1 MKIQIPL
8 VPLGLAWLV
17 LLCAPQSVILSAEA
31 PATGTIEGRIANPAN
46 GENVERAR
54 VSIEGTSVEAFTDT
68 AGFYRLTNVPAGT
81 AQVRAFYTGL
91 IPQTHPV
98 AVAAGQTATLD
109 FNLSPLS
116 DRPAAGRE
124 GEVVKLSEFLVSTS
138 REMDSA
144 AIAINEQRF
153 ASNIKSVVST
163 DEFGNVAEGS
173 VGEFLKFL
181 PGIAIEYEAGALARG
196 ISINGVPSDN
206 VPIMVN
212 GFTLA
217 SAGGNNGTARGAQM
231 DMTSITA
238 TSRIEVVYSPT
249 PETPGE
255 ALAGSVNMIPR
266 SAFERSKPQFKANA
280 YVMMRDSARDFGKT
294 PGPFQSDT
302 RKVKPGF
309 DFSYVRPVNRNFGFT
324 LSGGHSENGTTEQ
337 FIQNNWRGTQQATNG
352 NAFPHTTPDRPYLTG
367 TDVRDGT
374 KSAARTSFGATV
386 DWRFSPNDRL
396 SFSYQH
402 YYIDFLVL
410 NHTIGF
416 TINRVSPGNFTPTM
430 TRSDNGQGQLNIS
443 NNYRDRRNSTMTPSL
458 IWRHDGPVWKM
469 EAGLGLSRAQ
479 NTFRAIDKG
488 YFSGANARRSGVTIV
503 FDDIFYL
510 RPATISVTDAAGN
523 PLNPYDLNNYS
534 IISVESNPVTTLAL
548 QTGLQASVQREFDGR
563 LPLRLK
569 TGVDFRRDQRDQQQ
583 ANVTYPFVGADN
595 RASTTP
601 VGSDD
606 GAGRFVGEGYSRRPG
621 VFGFPQWQRIDNEEL
636 WDYFV
641 ANPSHVDPNANA
653 HYLSHVNG
661 SKYAE
666 ELVSAAYLRGDLHFL
681 GRRLKLVGGL
691 RVEQT
696 NIEAEGPLT
705 DRTRNFRRDANGS
718 VILVNG
724 RPTPIVANT
733 NSLEYSQLTVIDRGT
748 KAEKE
753 YLRWFPSLNASF
765 NLRENLVARAAY
777 YHSVGRPNFNQY
789 AGGLTLPDETLPP
802 DPTNRISVN
811 NAAIKPWSA
820 RTVSAR
826 LEYYFEGVGQVSV
839 GAFRREFENF
849 FGNTTFPATPEFLTL
864 YGLDAGTYGAYDVA
878 TQHNIASTVR
888 MTGADVSYK
897 QALTFL
903 PRWARGVHVFANAS
917 TQRPVGDASANFQGY
932 IPRKASWG
940 FSLVREKFNFRMNW
954 SHQGRNRLGERTG
967 NSIGPGTFTFQSSRV
982 FLDILGEYY
991 LTPRIGVY
999 FTLRNVGDTPDQ
1011 REVEGPETPAH
1022 AQFRSREQAGS
1033 LWTFGLKGTF

>member
-1 MKIQIPL
+1 MKPHSPRCLVVACIVLALFPL
-8 VPLGLAWLV
+8 PAIRSADTPL
-17 LLCAPQSVILSAEA
+17 
-31 PATGTIEGRIANPAN
+31 TGTIEGRILNPAS
-46 GENVERAR
+46 GEYIERAR
-54 VSIEGTSVEAFTDT
+54 VTVEGTNLETFTDT
-68 AGFYRLTNVPAGT
+68 AGFYRLTNVPAGA

-91 IPQTHPV
+91 LSQTLPV
-98 AVAAGQTATLD
+98 TVTAGQTATRD
-109 FNLSPLS
+109 FDLSS
-116 DRPAAGRE
+116 RPDGAPGDQ
-124 GEVVKLSEFLVSTS
+124 VVKLSEFLVSTS

-153 ASNIKSVVST
+153 APNIVGVVST

-196 ISINGVPSDN
+196 ISINGVPADN
-206 VPIMVN
+206 VPIQVN

-217 SAGGNNGTARGAQM
+217 SAGGNNATARGAQM

-238 TSRIEVVYSPT
+238 TARIEVVYSPT

-255 ALAGSVNMIPR
+255 ALAGLVNMIPR
-266 SAFERSKPQFKANA
+266 SAFERSKPQLKVNT
-280 YVMMRDSARDFGKT
+280 YLMMRDSARDVDKT
-294 PGPFQSDT
+294 PGPFQNHT
-302 RKVKPGF
+302 RKIKPGF
-309 DFSYVRPVNRNFGFT
+309 DFSYVRPVTKNFGFT

-337 FIQNNWRGTQQATNG
+337 FILNNWRGVQQATNG

-367 TDVRDGT
+367 TEVRDGT
-374 KSAARTSFGATV
+374 KNAARTSFGATI

-410 NHTIGF
+410 NHSLGF

-430 TRSDNGQGQLNIS
+430 TRSDNGQAELGIF

-458 IWRHDGPVWKM
+458 IWRHDGPVWKI
-469 EAGLGLSRAQ
+469 EAGLGHSRAR

-488 YFSGANARRSGVTIV
+488 YFSAANARRTGVTIL

-510 RPATISVTDAAGN
+510 RPGTIAVTDANGA
-523 PLNPYDLNNYS
+523 PLDPYDLNNYALTS
-534 IISVESNPVTTLAL
+534 AESNPVTSLAL
-548 QTGLQASVQREFDGR
+548 QTGAKASVQREFHGR
-563 LPLRLK
+563 LPLKLK
-569 TGVDFRRDQRDQQQ
+569 AGVDFRLDQRDQKQ
-583 ANVTYPFVGADN
+583 ANVTYNFVGADT
-595 RASTTP
+595 RASSTP

-606 GAGRFVGEGYSRRPG
+606 SAGRFLGEVYSQRPG
-621 VFGFPQWQRIDNEEL
+621 VYGFPRWDRIDNEEL
-636 WDYFV
+636 WDYSV
-641 ANPSHVDPNANA
+641 ANPGHFTINPAA
-653 HYLSHVNG
+653 HYLSFVNG

-666 ELVSAAYLRGDLHFL
+666 ELVSAAYLRGDLHFME
-681 GRRLKLVGGL
+681 RRLKLVGGL

-696 NIEAEGPLT
+696 NIDAEGPLT
-705 DRTRNFRRDANGS
+705 DRTLNFRRDANGN

-724 RPTPIVANT
+724 RPDPIVADP
-733 NSLEYSQLTVIDRGT
+733 NSLEYAQLTVIDRGT
-748 KAEKE
+748 RAEKE

-765 NLRENLVARAAY
+765 NLRENLIARAAY
-777 YHSVGRPNFNQY
+777 YHSIGRPNFNQY
-789 AGGLTLPDETLPP
+789 AGGLTLPDETEPP
-802 DPTNRISVN
+802 SSTNRISVN

-826 LEYYFEGVGQVSV
+826 LEYYFEGVGQISV
-839 GAFRREFENF
+839 GAFHREFENF
-849 FGNTTFPATPEFLTL
+849 FGNTTFVPTPEFLTL
-864 YGLDAGTYGAYDVA
+864 YGLNPDVYGSYEVA

-888 MTGADVSYK
+888 MTGADLSYK

-903 PRWARGVHVFANAS
+903 PRWARGVHMFGNIS
-917 TQRPVGDASANFQGY
+917 TQRPVGDATANFQGY
-932 IPRKASWG
+932 IPRKARWG
-940 FSLVREKFNFRMNW
+940 FSLVRVRFNFRMNW
-954 SHQGRNRLGERTG
+954 SYQDRNRLGERTG

-982 FLDILGEYY
+982 FLDILGEFH
-991 LTPRIGVY
+991 LTKRFGLY

-1011 REVEGPETPAH
+1011 REVEGPETPPH

-1033 LWTFGLKGTF
+1033 LWTFGIKGTF